1 MIELPPLPWAQDAL
15 APHIGA
21 ETIGYHYGKHHR
33 GYVKTLNE
41 LIEGTPH
48 AGKSVEQIV
57 KSADGSVFDNAA
69 QVWNHTF
76 YWHSM
81 KPGGGGRPN
90 GAIAQAI
97 ERSFGG
103 YDQFR
108 REFAQAGAKQFGSGW
123 AWLVE
128 EGDKLAVKKT
138 PDAETPLTTSA
149 KPLLAMDVWEHAY
162 YIDYRNERP
171 RYIEAFLEHL
181 VNWDFASKN
190 LG

>member
-1 MIELPPLPWAQDAL
+1 LS
-15 APHIGA
+15 PHIGA

-48 AGKSVEQIV
+48 AGKQLEQIV

-81 KPGGGGRPN
+81 KPGGGGKPS
-90 GAIAQAI
+90 GAVAKAI
-97 ERSFGG
+97 EQSFGG
-103 YDQFR
+103 YDKFR
-108 REFAQAGAKQFGSGW
+108 REFAEAGAKQFGSGW
-123 AWLVE
+123 AWLVQD
-128 EGDKLAVKKT
+128 GDKLAVKKT

-162 YIDYRNERP
+162 YIDYRNDRP
-171 RYIEAFLEHL
+171 RYIEAFLDHL
-181 VNWDFASKN
+181 VNWDFANAN